1 MAKRKSTAQAAS
13 AARRDAPSTAA
24 PAAAAAP
31 PTPSAPAGRRDK
43 AELRA
48 TAARKRQRQTLLIA
62 LAGGAILL
70 LLAVFIVVNLR
81 GRQPAAG
88 EETFASQGNLHI
100 ALGSVSPVAYNSM
113 PPTSGPHYENLAAW
127 GNQPQP
133 IRYEHLVHNLED
145 GGVVVY
151 YQCPDGCPEV
161 ITELETVLE
170 PYFAQGRNVVL
181 TVNDPTW
188 TLGGSQPL
196 HQDMGAPIMLTAW
209 RKRLPLQTADA
220 ETIRAFVDRYEGIDH
235 HRG

>member
-1 MAKRKSTAQAAS
+1 MAKRKSTARAGS
-13 AARRDAPSTAA
+13 AMRRETPSTAA
-24 PAAAAAP
+24 PAATTA
-31 PTPSAPAGRRDK
+31 PSAPSATTGRRSK

-48 TAARKRQRQTLLIA
+48 ASARKRRNQNLLLA
-62 LAGGAILL
+62 AAGGAILL
-70 LLAVFIVVNLR
+70 LVVAFMVVNLR
-81 GRQPAAG
+81 GRQPVAG
-88 EETFASQGNLHI
+88 EETYASQGNLHI
-100 ALGSVSPVAYNSM
+100 ALGSVSPVAYNST

-161 ITELETVLE
+161 VAELETVLE

-181 TVNDPTW
+181 TVNDPAW

-196 HQDMGAPIMLTAW
+196 HQDMGAPIILTAW
-209 RKRLPLQTADA
+209 RKRLPLQTVDA
-220 ETIRAFVDRYEGIDH
+220 EIIRAFIDRYEGIDH